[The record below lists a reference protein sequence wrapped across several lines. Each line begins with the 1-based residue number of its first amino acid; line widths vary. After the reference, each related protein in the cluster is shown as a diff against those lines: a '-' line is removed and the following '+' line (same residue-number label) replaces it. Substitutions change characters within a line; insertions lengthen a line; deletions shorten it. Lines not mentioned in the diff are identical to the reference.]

1 MLKLWC
7 EQGIKLHSPCVSWSS
22 CLFASELSPWEIADV
37 ISPWRSLAST
47 GGTGDDG
54 SDELDSSSCK
64 GTLPWSIDVSSVTGF
79 KSFANSSSLSAGSS
93 PSVALIW

>member
-1 MLKLWC
+1 M
-7 EQGIKLHSPCVSWSS
+7 
-22 CLFASELSPWEIADV
+22 
-37 ISPWRSLAST
+37 AST

-54 SDELDSSSCK
+54 SDELDSSSRK

-93 PSVALIW
+93 PSVALKW